1 MASIWLTRPRRQ
13 AVAPALWVGD
23 QAPFDA
29 ALHSPQ
35 RWRLVAFLRHVG
47 CPFAEHTVLRLR
59 EWAQQHPEVAV
70 FIVSH
75 GDEASTHAWLSEI
88 GGLGCAQ
95 LVVDAQRQ
103 LYGRWGMG
111 YSSLWHF
118 AGPRSLLGVV
128 KLPRHTQPQ
137 RQWHTLA
144 ARRHLFARCRP
155 RGLGAPARLGAG
167 AGLARALAAPLLQ
180 VGAVMLGPAR

>member
-95 LVVDAQRQ
+95 LVVDTPRQ

-128 KLPRHTQPQ
+128 KLWRHGIRNRSASGTRWQ
-137 RQWHTLA
+137 RAATFLLDADRVVWVHRPASAQVLA
-144 ARRHLFARCRP
+144 LP
-155 RGLGAPARLGAG
+155 EL
-167 AGLARALAAPLLQ
+167 
-180 VGAVMLGPAR
+180 